1 VSGYRT
7 TRMSPLLVFRVAWVA
22 LIACSLSLGEDAR

>member
-1 VSGYRT
+1 
-7 TRMSPLLVFRVAWVA
+7 MSPLLVFRVAWVA